1 MYSTQK
7 NVYIYIYMYICICG
21 ICKACERH
29 GTTMQLGLEVLSF
42 HGVGSTMEDLTFLA
56 MKVRADHVLA
66 HALKST
72 GWTTT
77 KFGALWGAEQ
87 EVIDSVI
94 LKLERDFPSYKV
106 NGLEFEGLLI
116 AAEEAANVI
125 WSRQGELRD
134 SDLALSSLMAKSERK
149 LLELKKAREE
159 AVGRQVKRRG
169 EAPRDRWPTKST
181 MLKSA
186 AAKDVYQRELVER
199 DERER
204 ERWLREL
211 AKQVREASSWLQVGE
226 DDQGLLARRMGKGR
240 RANTLRKHVKTWGH
254 FIRWLLA
261 TYGIKWPEAPFQFA
275 DYLVARSLEPC
286 GRSVPVSAYKTLVFI
301 EHAAEV
307 DERDQLHKS
316 NAVKNALEEV
326 KLQLDTLDPRP
337 RKQAIQFL
345 VNMVSSLERKVM
357 EKTAPRFVRAF
368 AWYKLV
374 KVWGAMR
381 YHDTTGVD
389 FSTMRLDGFA
399 LVANLTRTK
408 TSGPGKKVTVLK
420 LIIGARVYIEEADW
434 LQTGWKIWEDI

>member
-1 MYSTQK
+1 
-7 NVYIYIYMYICICG
+7 
-21 ICKACERH
+21 
-29 GTTMQLGLEVLSF
+29 MQLGLEVLSF

-125 WSRQGELRD
+125 WSRQGELKD

-186 AAKDVYQRELVER
+186 AGKDVYQREMVER
-199 DERER
+199 DEREG
-204 ERWLREL
+204 WLREL
-211 AKQVREASSWLQVGE
+211 AKQVQEASSWMQVGE
-226 DDQGLLARRMGKGR
+226 DDQGLLARRMGKRR

-254 FIRWLLA
+254 FIRGCWPLTASSGRRHPFSLL
-261 TYGIKWPEAPFQFA
+261 
-275 DYLVARSLEPC
+275 
-286 GRSVPVSAYKTLVFI
+286 
-301 EHAAEV
+301 
-307 DERDQLHKS
+307 
-316 NAVKNALEEV
+316 
-326 KLQLDTLDPRP
+326 
-337 RKQAIQFL
+337 
-345 VNMVSSLERKVM
+345 
-357 EKTAPRFVRAF
+357 
-368 AWYKLV
+368 
-374 KVWGAMR
+374 
-381 YHDTTGVD
+381 TT
-389 FSTMRLDGFA
+389 
-399 LVANLTRTK
+399 
-408 TSGPGKKVTVLK
+408 
-420 LIIGARVYIEEADW
+420 
-434 LQTGWKIWEDI
+434 